1 MSISAVLDNWERRF
15 PMTDSYRRQKVG
27 RRDDGNAADIDRAQ
41 YLAPVGLIKSAASQE
56 GSVVKGAPEVDVGNI
71 HKVIRESV
79 RKFIQKE

>member
-1 MSISAVLDNWERRF
+1 
-15 PMTDSYRRQKVG
+15 MTDSYRRHKEG

-41 YLAPVGLIKSAASQE
+41 YLAPVGLIKSATSQE